1 MKLPNADTDSVISLQ
16 FQFTLQKNST
26 FILSKADIRNP
37 LRYLLITEC
46 CFAAY
51 SVKFSIKNFV
61 RKVKRTF
68 AIRFHI

>member
-46 CFAAY
+46 CSAAY
-51 SVKFSIKNFV
+51 QEWLTPLLIQASPNPQLIALRN
-61 RKVKRTF
+61 
-68 AIRFHI
+68 